1 LNLGYAL
8 AYLLLS
14 NIYCCY
20 VNNWDFN
27 GDVKQHKEDKRGVK
41 KIMVGHGM
49 NGMMRCI
56 HLYYMIKTILKQKR
70 YVDNNVT
77 LGR

>member
-1 LNLGYAL
+1 M
-8 AYLLLS
+8 
-14 NIYCCY
+14 
-20 VNNWDFN
+20 
-27 GDVKQHKEDKRGVK
+27 GVK

-70 YVDNNVT
+70 YADNNVT